1 LDLRTWPRY
10 HLGVFKGF
18 ENKLIFLEI
27 STGWNNSF
35 KIGSFYFTWNRILFL
50 SKYFLSKGFEGFAQ
64 RIWLK
69 LFLYSLYFKYG
80 SKCSNSQVSKRQEIN
95 LIFKI
100 KVFVGSKIW
109 YFNNSIYFYF
119 PKIWVVTTGD
129 WHDKKTLNRCMRWL
143 TSTSYAT
150 STGWS
155 IPSGGAAWTNP
166 LRLSTQGVVPW
177 LLCLKWT
184 TTCSQRHWW
193 MAEAPLTSSTST
205 PFGLRLLES
214 MIEPTGCMFHG
225 IVHGRKAFPI
235 GKVTLPVTFSTP

>member
-69 LFLYSLYFKYG
+69 LFLYSFYFKYG

-109 YFNNSIYFYF
+109 YFNKFHLILFSKNLGCYNLPPLKRISSRDSQI
-119 PKIWVVTTGD
+119 KIEID
-129 WHDKKTLNRCMRWL
+129 WEMRLPDKRC
-143 TSTSYAT
+143 SVY
-150 STGWS
+150 
-155 IPSGGAAWTNP
+155 
-166 LRLSTQGVVPW
+166 
-177 LLCLKWT
+177 
-184 TTCSQRHWW
+184 
-193 MAEAPLTSSTST
+193 
-205 PFGLRLLES
+205 
-214 MIEPTGCMFHG
+214 
-225 IVHGRKAFPI
+225 
-235 GKVTLPVTFSTP
+235 